1 MLTSFGK
8 SLRKLR
14 IDRVERLFDMAKKIG
29 VSSAFLSSVEIGKK
43 PIPSKM
49 EEKII
54 EIYNLN
60 QEVADLLRKEADICR
75 KSFKVNASNPLSR
88 ETIGMF
94 ARVIDNLSEE
104 KIMEVRQLIKEMEK
118 ESNE

>member
-8 SLRKLR
+8 NLRKLR
-14 IDRVERLFDMAKKIG
+14 IDRAERLFDMAKKIG

-43 PIPSKM
+43 PIPSQM

-54 EIYNLN
+54 KAYNLN
-60 QEVADLLRKEADICR
+60 QETANSLRKDADICR
-75 KSFKVNASNPLSR
+75 KSFKIEASSFFSR

-104 KIMEVRQLIKEMEK
+104 EIIKIRQQIEEMEK
-118 ESNE
+118 KSNE

>member
-8 SLRKLR
+8 SLRKFR
-14 IDRVERLFDMAKKIG
+14 IDRVERLVDMAKKIG

-43 PIPSKM
+43 PIPPKM

-54 EIYNLN
+54 EAYNLN
-60 QEVADLLRKEADICR
+60 QEVADLLREDADICR
-75 KSFKVNASNPLSR
+75 KSFKVKTSNPLHR

-94 ARVIDNLSEE
+94 VRVIDSLSEE
-104 KIMEVRQLIKEMEK
+104 KILKIRQIL
-118 ESNE
+118 ESSNYQT